1 MLSRSACSGW
11 PVASPWN
18 TPMGHSLLLN
28 ALVYLAAA
36 VIAVPIAKRFGM
48 GAVLGYLLAGIAI
61 GPWGLRLIIEV
72 DDILHFSE
80 FGVVLLLF
88 MIGLE
93 LEPKR
98 LWSLRRP
105 IFGWGGAQVACVA
118 TALAVAAM
126 LAGVDWKVALIGA
139 LGLSLSSTAIALA
152 TLEERNLKTT
162 PTGSA
167 AFSILLFQ
175 DIAAI
180 PMIAI
185 VPLLGVAAAEGSGK
199 GWLGAL
205 RVAAVLLALIVGGR
219 YLLRPILRTIAN
231 TGMREIFT
239 AFALLLVISI
249 ALLMQWIGMSM
260 ALGAFMAGVL
270 LADSEYRH
278 ALESDLEPFKGLL
291 LGLFFIAVGM
301 SVDFGVFLASPGLI
315 LMLVGAFLAIKI
327 TALFGL
333 ARVFAL
339 PRSQHALFAFLLSQG
354 GEFAFVVFGA
364 AETAHVFSA
373 NVASILVVVVALSM
387 VATPLLL
394 LLHDRVL
401 APLWRE
407 ARERPADIIETQ
419 EDHVII
425 AGFGRFGQI
434 VGRLL
439 LANQIKLTVLDH
451 DPEQI
456 ELLRKFGTKVFYGD
470 ATRVDLLQAA
480 GAGEARALV
489 VAVDTIEDSLALV
502 EAVRRNFP
510 DLKIMARAR
519 NVTHLYDLMDRG
531 VTIIERETFES
542 ALQLGQ
548 SVLRHLGYG
557 AFRARQAAQ
566 KFRLHNIKSLHA
578 VYPYY
583 KDQEQY
589 ISMARQSRDELNA
602 MFARDLEALE
612 SERSAPWNDA
622 DARPLSIEPRADDSG
637 DPV

>member
-1 MLSRSACSGW
+1 ME
-11 PVASPWN
+11 
-18 TPMGHSLLLN
+18 HSLLLN

-36 VIAVPIAKRFGM
+36 VVAVPIAKRFGL

-61 GPWGLRLIIEV
+61 GPWGLRLISEV
-72 DDILHFSE
+72 EDILHFSE

-105 IFGWGGAQVACVA
+105 IFGWGGAQVAGV
-118 TALAVAAM
+118 TAAVAAAAM
-126 LAGVDWKVALIGA
+126 LLGVDWKVALIAA

-152 TLEERNLKTT
+152 TLEERNLKGA
-162 PTGSA
+162 PTGSST
-167 AFSILLFQ
+167 FSILLFQ

-180 PMIAI
+180 PMIAL
-185 VPLLGVAAAEGSGK
+185 VPVLGVAAAEGSGQ
-199 GWLGAL
+199 GWLGVL
-205 RVAAVLLALIVGGR
+205 RVLGVLAALVAGGR
-219 YLLRPILRTIAN
+219 YLLRPVLRTIAK

-278 ALESDLEPFKGLL
+278 ALETDLEPFKGLL

-301 SVDFGVFLASPGLI
+301 SVDFGVFRAQPGLI
-315 LMLVGAFLAIKI
+315 LMLVGAFLALKI
-327 TALFGL
+327 GVLYGL
-333 ARVFAL
+333 SKLIEV
-339 PRSQHALFAFLLSQG
+339 PPSQRALFAFVLSQG

-364 AETAHVFSA
+364 AETARVFSA
-373 NVASILVVVVALSM
+373 NTASILVVVVALSM

-394 LLHDRVL
+394 LLHDRL
-401 APLWRE
+401 IAPRYRE
-407 ARERPADIIETQ
+407 DKQGPADAIETQ

-439 LANQIKLTVLDH
+439 RANQVALTVLDH

-456 ELLRKFGTKVFYGD
+456 ELLRRFGIKVFYGD
-470 ATRVDLLQAA
+470 ATRTDLLHAA
-480 GAGEARALV
+480 GAGKARALV
-489 VAVDTIEDSLALV
+489 VAIDGIEDSLALV
-502 EAVRRNFP
+502 DAVRHDFP

-531 VTIIERETFES
+531 VTVIERETFEA

-548 SVLRHLGYG
+548 SVLRHLGFG

-566 KFRLHNIKSLHA
+566 KFKAHNIKSLHA

-583 KDQEQY
+583 KDQEQL
-589 ISMARQSRDELNA
+589 ISMSRQAREELNE
-602 MFARDLEALE
+602 MFARDFQVLQD
-612 SERSAPWNDA
+612 ERSAAWHDA
-622 DARPLSIEPRADDSG
+622 DGHP
-637 DPV
+637 